1 MPDRL
6 GHPLEKPLFD
16 QLTLIGVGLIGSS
29 LARVARRQNL
39 AKTIIAIDSSEEAR
53 KKIAALQLADHVTG
67 DYADGVKNA
76 DCVILCVPVG
86 ACGLVA
92 EKISSSLKAGAIL
105 SDVGSVKGAIV
116 SQIEPHLPK
125 HVHFVPAHPV

>member
-53 KKIAALQLADHVTG
+53 KK
-67 DYADGVKNA
+67 
-76 DCVILCVPVG
+76 
-86 ACGLVA
+86 
-92 EKISSSLKAGAIL
+92 
-105 SDVGSVKGAIV
+105 
-116 SQIEPHLPK
+116 
-125 HVHFVPAHPV
+125 